1 MRKGFF
7 NFNSKLSVMST
18 LFTKIV
24 KGEVPAY
31 KVAENSQFLA
41 FLDIR
46 PNAKGHTL
54 CIPKKEVDKI
64 WDLEEDVYQEL
75 MRFSRRVSIALEK
88 TVSCKRIGMA
98 VVGLEVPHTHVHLI
112 PLNSM
117 KDMDFANHY
126 EMSDKEFEELAEAIQ
141 ANVEL

>member
-1 MRKGFF
+1 
-7 NFNSKLSVMST
+7 MST

-24 KGEVPAY
+24 KGEVPSY

-41 FLDIR
+41 FLDVR
-46 PNAKGHTL
+46 PNAKGHVL

-64 WDLEEDVYQEL
+64 WDLEEEMYQEL
-75 MRFSRRVSIALEK
+75 MRFTRSVSIALEK
-88 TVSCKRIGMA
+88 TVSCKRVGMA

-117 KDMDFANHY
+117 KDMDFSNHV
-126 EMSDKEFEELAEAIQ
+126 EMGEQEFKDLAEAIHS
-141 ANVEL
+141 NLEL

>member
-1 MRKGFF
+1 
-7 NFNSKLSVMST
+7 MST

-24 KGEVPAY
+24 KGEIPAY

-46 PNAKGHTL
+46 PNAKGHVL

-64 WDLEEDVYQEL
+64 WDLESEVYQEL
-75 MRFSRRVSIALEK
+75 MRFVRCVALALEK
-88 TVSCKRIGMA
+88 TVKCKRVGMA

-112 PLNSM
+112 PLNQM
-117 KDMDFANHY
+117 GDMDFSNNV
-126 EMSDKEFEELAEAIQ
+126 EMSEAEFEKMASDIG
-141 ANVEL
+141 ANIDL

>member
-1 MRKGFF
+1 
-7 NFNSKLSVMST
+7 MST

-24 KGEVPAY
+24 KGEVPSY

-41 FLDIR
+41 FLDVR
-46 PNAKGHTL
+46 PNAKGHVL

-64 WDLEEDVYQEL
+64 WDLEEEMYQEL
-75 MRFSRRVSIALEK
+75 MRFVRRVSLALEK
-88 TVSCKRIGMA
+88 TVSCKRVGMA

-117 KDMDFANHY
+117 RDMDFSNNVK
-126 EMSDKEFEELAEAIQ
+126 MSESEFEELAAAIN

>member
-1 MRKGFF
+1 
-7 NFNSKLSVMST
+7 MST

-46 PNAKGHTL
+46 PNVKGHTL

-117 KDMDFANHY
+117 KDMDFSNHY
-126 EMSDKEFEELAEAIQ
+126 EMTDEEFKSLAEAIQ

>member
-1 MRKGFF
+1 
-7 NFNSKLSVMST
+7 MST

-24 KGEVPAY
+24 RGEVSAY

-46 PNAKGHTL
+46 PNAKGHVL
-54 CIPKKEVDKI
+54 CIPKKEIDKI
-64 WDLEEDVYQEL
+64 WDLEEEMYQEL
-75 MRFSRRVSIALEK
+75 MRFARRVAIALEK
-88 TVSCKRIGMA
+88 TVPCKRIGMA

-117 KDMDFANHY
+117 RDMDFSNHLD
-126 EMSDKEFEELAEAIQ
+126 MSEQEFKDLAGAIG

>member
-1 MRKGFF
+1 
-7 NFNSKLSVMST
+7 MST

-24 KGEVPAY
+24 KGEVPSY

-41 FLDIR
+41 FLDVR
-46 PNAKGHTL
+46 PNAKGHVL

-64 WDLEEDVYQEL
+64 WDLEEEMYQEL
-75 MRFSRRVSIALEK
+75 MRFTRSVSIALEK
-88 TVSCKRIGMA
+88 TVSCKRVGMA

-117 KDMDFANHY
+117 KDMDFSNHV
-126 EMSDKEFEELAEAIQ
+126 EMSEQEFKDLAEAIHS
-141 ANVEL
+141 NLEL

>member
-1 MRKGFF
+1 
-7 NFNSKLSVMST
+7 MST

>member
-1 MRKGFF
+1 
-7 NFNSKLSVMST
+7 MST
-18 LFTKIV
+18 LFTKII
-24 KGEVPAY
+24 KGEVPSY

-46 PNAKGHTL
+46 PNAKGHVL
-54 CIPKKEVDKI
+54 CIPKKEVNKI
-64 WDLEEDVYQEL
+64 WDLEEEVYQEL
-75 MRFSRRVSIALEK
+75 MRFTRRVSIALEK

-117 KDMDFANHY
+117 KDMDFSNQV
-126 EMSDKEFEELAEAIQ
+126 EMSDDEFKDLAAEISK
-141 ANVEL
+141 NVEL